1 LGPIFPGMED
11 DSLEK
16 VECAEYGFR
25 PRLSVAGF
33 LTSEDDLGKTKRSLG
48 LGAAYLVS
56 SWPKQTKTSGQDL
69 DKVLLV

>member
-1 LGPIFPGMED
+1 MED

-33 LTSEDDLGKTKRSLG
+33 LTSQDDLGKTKRSLG
-48 LGAAYLVS
+48 LDAAYLVS
-56 SWPKQTKTSGQDL
+56 S
-69 DKVLLV
+69 